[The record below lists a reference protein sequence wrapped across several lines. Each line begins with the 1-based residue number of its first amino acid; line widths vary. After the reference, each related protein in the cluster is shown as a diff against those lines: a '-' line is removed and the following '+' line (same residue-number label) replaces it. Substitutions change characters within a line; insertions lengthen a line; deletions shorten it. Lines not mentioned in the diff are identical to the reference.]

1 MPEKL
6 NRNTSAERSEK
17 TLIGQMAGITAG
29 LSKSAM
35 KSIASKAGSLS
46 FKVGKTIILST
57 EQLKN
62 YSPEQRDWMKR
73 AGMAVQDA
81 RQVAG
86 LTIDELN
93 EVLDLDDKTLLKAVE
108 QGSATLSFDL
118 IVRLTSLLAR
128 HDPIPFV
135 VNVIRGYNPQLW
147 TVMEDWG
154 FGQLPT
160 MLERDRQW
168 VNIYRSRDEARQ
180 LSEAE
185 HEKVIDFARSA
196 FEMAL
201 EFAKMEKEER
211 AQKDE
216 S

>member
-6 NRNTSAERSEK
+6 NKNLARAEKS
-17 TLIGQMAGITAG
+17 LMGQVAGLTAG

-35 KSIASKAGSLS
+35 KSIAHKAGSLS
-46 FKVGKTIILST
+46 FKIGKTIILST

-62 YSPEQRDWMKR
+62 YSPEQRDWMLA
-73 AGMAVQDA
+73 AGEVVKDA

-93 EVLDLDDKTLLKAVE
+93 EVLDLEDKTLLQAVE

-211 AQKDE
+211 AQKNKA
-216 S
+216 

>member
-1 MPEKL
+1 V
-6 NRNTSAERSEK
+6 
-17 TLIGQMAGITAG
+17 AGITAG

-46 FKVGKTIILST
+46 FKVGKTIILSA

-62 YSPEQRDWMKR
+62 YSPEQRDWMQR
-73 AGMAVQDA
+73 AGMVVQDA

-93 EVLDLDDKTLLKAVE
+93 EVLDLEDKTLLQAVE
-108 QGSATLSFDL
+108 QGTATLSFDL

-168 VNIYRSRDEARQ
+168 INIYRSRDEARQ
-180 LSEAE
+180 LSEPE
-185 HEKVIDFARSA
+185 FEKVVDFARSA

-201 EFAKMEKEER
+201 EFAKMEKDER
-211 AQKDE
+211 ADK

>member
-6 NRNTSAERSEK
+6 NRNASGERSER
-17 TLIGQMAGITAG
+17 TLFGQVAGITAG

-62 YSPEQRDWMKR
+62 YSPEQRDWMRR
-73 AGMAVQDA
+73 AGMAVHDA

-86 LTIDELN
+86 LTLDELN

-147 TVMEDWG
+147 SVMEDWG

-168 VNIYRSRDEARQ
+168 INIYRSRDEARQ

-185 HEKVIDFARSA
+185 FEKVVDFARSA

-211 AQKDE
+211 AQKAED
-216 S
+216 

>member
-6 NRNTSAERSEK
+6 NRNTDRPEK
-17 TLIGQMAGITAG
+17 TLMGQVAGITAG

-46 FKVGKTIILST
+46 FKVGKTIILSA

-62 YSPEQRDWMKR
+62 YSPEQRDWMQR
-73 AGMAVQDA
+73 AGMVVQDA

-93 EVLDLDDKTLLKAVE
+93 EVLDLEDKTLLQAVE
-108 QGSATLSFDL
+108 QGTATLSFDL

-168 VNIYRSRDEARQ
+168 INIYRSRDEARQ
-180 LSEAE
+180 LSEPE
-185 HEKVIDFARSA
+185 FDKVVDFARSA

-201 EFAKMEKEER
+201 EFAKMEKDER
-211 AQKDE
+211 ADK